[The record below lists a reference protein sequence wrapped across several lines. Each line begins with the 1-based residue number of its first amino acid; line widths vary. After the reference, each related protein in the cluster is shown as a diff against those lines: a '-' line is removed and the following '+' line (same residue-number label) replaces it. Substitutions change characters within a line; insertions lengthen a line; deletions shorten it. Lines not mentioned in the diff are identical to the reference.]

1 MILIPVL
8 LGDTIH
14 QLASDSRC
22 PPQTSKQAALLVTRI
37 QNHALPWADYPR
49 LIHLIHT
56 ARSVMPH
63 AWLLGV
69 YLRHTYQAASYLV
82 LATRIAA
89 SHDHDDGAWS
99 PMIRDHQAV
108 GGVMLIPES
117 ATIPISLRSWLMR
130 HATIY
135 LYAHRIPTDPPTA
148 WLWTLIAQMIVQ
160 HLPDHLPTLPPADA
174 PYPTV
179 WKTWVTLLNRLASTT
194 KPITIVLEGMDHW
207 ERPWKQLPVV
217 LPAGVVIIMPIP
229 IAPNAMPE
237 WPVNMVIMAI
247 PSNPIPTAIMDG
259 IDHLEAHA
267 RTDPTRWE
275 TILCP
280 LLACLHVA
288 YAPLTVAAIATIFAV
303 PVETVE
309 AAVAW
314 IPSVLAFTMD
324 GVLCLIPGLA
334 EIPAWNRLFP
344 ASALRDGHRRLAAWC
359 GQAEAVMGQ
368 DIVDDAAFEQRR
380 YASHAFLMHLTG
392 AQQETQIGLL
402 LDAGVYGLAK
412 IQGEATRDGV
422 IADLMYGVMLQ
433 RPSPSTPLDVVIV
446 RAWQYRLLA
455 LRLQTAVEETNHDR
469 WRGMVE
475 LGFGTEAMHQIAQ
488 LPQRSERIAA
498 WSAVLAVGNTA
509 QRQAIYAQIVATI
522 PHGPIDTTVLT
533 SILTSAI
540 EHGDWVILEPLV
552 SVYPNAW
559 QRSMMMLTIAQAAA
573 RADQHRIAQ
582 QWLLRVQ
589 TAIPLDLLP
598 VQQLSMVGLVAETA
612 AVIGDRETARQI
624 ADRMDD
630 PHVRSQIQRR
640 IIDAAISAG
649 AIAEAQTIVQTIPN
663 PASRAAGLQTLA
675 VDAARRG
682 AWDTAHQFVA
692 AIVDHSIGD
701 ATRDALVQAAIDQG
715 WLDEA
720 ALLARSIDEAPSK
733 VHALTALGIAY
744 AQRGDWIQADA
755 VLRMLDSIDGDQES
769 ALLAMVVA
777 AATTGNGA
785 KVHALL
791 PLISHVPGLYQAIV
805 AAHEQ
810 GHHALRDH
818 VMQYMLR
825 YAQTLIDD
833 QEQASFLHNTLFL
846 FVHARAY
853 RFMPPFL
860 AAIRDP
866 QARAWMGTDL
876 AMRAM
881 GVPAP
886 PLRQGRGSIDGM
898 DDTMALVHPILAA
911 WIDAPTPSALWAR
924 LSMVH
929 PLLAAYPDL
938 GAALLATI
946 PWVDAMVARMTRYG

>member
-1 MILIPVL
+1 
-8 LGDTIH
+8 
-14 QLASDSRC
+14 
-22 PPQTSKQAALLVTRI
+22 
-37 QNHALPWADYPR
+37 
-49 LIHLIHT
+49 
-56 ARSVMPH
+56 
-63 AWLLGV
+63 
-69 YLRHTYQAASYLV
+69 
-82 LATRIAA
+82 
-89 SHDHDDGAWS
+89 
-99 PMIRDHQAV
+99 
-108 GGVMLIPES
+108 MLIPES

-130 HATIY
+130 DESIY

-148 WLWTLIAQMIVQ
+148 WLWTLIAQLIVQ

-179 WKTWVTLLNRLASTT
+179 WKTWVALLNRLASTT

-207 ERPWKQLPVV
+207 ERPWEQLPVV

-229 IAPNAMPE
+229 LAPNAMPE
-237 WPVNMVIMAI
+237 WPVNMVIMPI
-247 PSNPIPTAIMDG
+247 PSDPIPTAIRDG

-267 RTDPTRWE
+267 RTDPSQWK

-280 LLACLHVA
+280 LLACLHGA
-288 YAPLTVAAIATIFAV
+288 YAPLTVTAIATIFAV

-314 IPSVLAFTMD
+314 IPSILAVTLD
-324 GVLCLIPGLA
+324 GVLCLMPGLA

-344 ASALRDGHRRLAAWC
+344 ASVLGDGHRRLAAWC
-359 GQAEAVMGQ
+359 GQAEAVIGQ
-368 DIVDDAAFEQRR
+368 DTVDDAAFEQRR

-392 AQQETQIGLL
+392 AQQERQIGLL

-412 IQGEATRDGV
+412 IQGDGTRDGV
-422 IADLMYGVMLQ
+422 IADLMYGVVLQ
-433 RPSPSTPLDVVIV
+433 TPSPSIPLDVVLV

-488 LPQRSERIAA
+488 LPHQSERIAA
-498 WSAVLAVGNTA
+498 WSAVLAVGNTV
-509 QRQAIYAQIVATI
+509 QRQAIYAQIVAAI
-522 PHGPIDTTVLT
+522 PHGPIDPTVLR
-533 SILTSAI
+533 SILTSAM
-540 EHGDWVILEPLV
+540 EHGDWAILEPLV
-552 SVYPNAW
+552 SAYPNAW
-559 QRSMMMLTIAQAAA
+559 QRGMMMLTIAQAAA
-573 RADQHRIAQ
+573 RADQHRIAR

-598 VQQLSMVGLVAETA
+598 VQQLAMVGLVAETA
-612 AVIGDRETARQI
+612 VVIGDRETARQI

-630 PHVRSQIQRR
+630 QRFRSHIQRR
-640 IIDAAISAG
+640 IIDAAIAAG

-663 PASRAAGLQTLA
+663 PASRAAGLQALA

-682 AWDTAHQFVA
+682 AWDTAHQSVA
-692 AIVDHSIGD
+692 AIVDHPIAD

-715 WLDEA
+715 RLDDA
-720 ALLARSIDEAPSK
+720 ALLAQSIDEAPSK
-733 VHALTALGIAY
+733 VHALTALGTAY
-744 AQRGDWIQADA
+744 AQRGDWMQADTI
-755 VLRMLDSIDGDQES
+755 LRILDTTDGDQES

-777 AATTGNGA
+777 AATTDNGA

-810 GHHALRDH
+810 GHHALRDQ
-818 VMQYMLR
+818 VIQYMLQ
-825 YAQTLIDD
+825 YAQTFIDD

-846 FVHARAY
+846 LVHVRVY

-866 QARAWMGTDL
+866 HARAWMGTDL
-876 AMRAM
+876 TMRAM

-898 DDTMALVHPILAA
+898 DDTMALVNPILAA

-946 PWVDAMVARMTRYG
+946 PWVDAMVARLTRYG